1 METSAIDLAAEN
13 QLLRGQLED
22 LKASYQEM
30 VQKMSEQLAVEEQLK
45 ESQERFKT
53 VFEQSKVGHKIINTD
68 LKMVEINQALADM
81 LGYTKEEVTNT
92 VILDYTH
99 PDFIAY
105 WYDLHEALWKKE
117 LPNFSLEAC
126 LIRKDGKQVWCVVHT
141 IRFVDRG
148 QVMGYTILEDITE
161 RKQLE
166 RHKDDFVSTV
176 SHELKTP
183 LTSLKSQCQL
193 LMRHLQKT
201 EDGFVHKMTAGMDKQ
216 ITRLTRL
223 IQDLIVVSRV
233 ESGKLQ
239 PIVIEYQL
247 SDTVDEVIREFKTI
261 MPDRVIIVNAPQ
273 ELSLKGDRD
282 KIHQVIYNL
291 VSNAIKFSA
300 KDTTIDITIHEKDN
314 HANVCIQDYG
324 RGIPKESVERI
335 FDRFYKAETVSSH
348 LESGMGLGLYICTE
362 IVKQQNGRLWVET
375 EPGKGSK
382 FCFTLPLLSS
392 TPMVN

>member
-1 METSAIDLAAEN
+1 METSAIDLAADN

-22 LKASYQEM
+22 LKVSYQQM

-53 VFEQSKVGHKIINTD
+53 VFEHSKVGHKIINTD

-92 VILDYTH
+92 IILDYTH

-105 WYDLHEALWKKE
+105 WYDLHEALWNKE

-126 LIRKDGKQVWCVVHT
+126 LIRKDGKQVWCMVHT

-148 QVMGYTILEDITE
+148 ETMGYTILEDITE

-166 RHKDDFVSTV
+166 RHKDNFVSTV

-193 LMRHLQKT
+193 LMRHVQKH
-201 EDGFVHKMTAGMDKQ
+201 EDSFVHQMTSGMDKQ
-216 ITRLTRL
+216 IARLTRL
-223 IQDLIVVSRV
+223 IQDLITVSRV

-239 PIVIEYQL
+239 PVVVEYLMNDVI
-247 SDTVDEVIREFKTI
+247 TEVVREFKSITPERI
-261 MPDRVIIVNAPQ
+261 MAVDAPIH
-273 ELSLKGDRD
+273 LTLKGDRD

-291 VSNAIKFSA
+291 VSNAIKFSG
-300 KDTTIDITIHEKDN
+300 KDTTIDITVKEKDS
-314 HANVCIQDYG
+314 HAIVCIQDHG
-324 RGIPKESVERI
+324 RGIPKESLERI

-362 IVKQQNGRLWVET
+362 IIKHQNGRLWVES
-375 EPGKGSK
+375 EPGKGSR

>member
-1 METSAIDLAAEN
+1 M
-13 QLLRGQLED
+13 
-22 LKASYQEM
+22 
-30 VQKMSEQLAVEEQLK
+30 
-45 ESQERFKT
+45 
-53 VFEQSKVGHKIINTD
+53 
-68 LKMVEINQALADM
+68 
-81 LGYTKEEVTNT
+81 
-92 VILDYTH
+92 
-99 PDFIAY
+99 
-105 WYDLHEALWKKE
+105 
-117 LPNFSLEAC
+117 
-126 LIRKDGKQVWCVVHT
+126 HT

-193 LMRHLQKT
+193 LMRHLQKA

-261 MPDRVIIVNAPQ
+261 MPDRVIIVNAPE
-273 ELSLKGDRD
+273 ELKLKGDRD

-314 HANVCIQDYG
+314 HVNVCIQDYG